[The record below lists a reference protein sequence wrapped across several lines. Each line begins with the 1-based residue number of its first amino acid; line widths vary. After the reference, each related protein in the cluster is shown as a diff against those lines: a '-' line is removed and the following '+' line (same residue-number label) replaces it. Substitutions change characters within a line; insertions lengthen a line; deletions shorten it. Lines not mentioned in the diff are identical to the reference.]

1 MCVVLPPDSFEELC
15 KSGNGV
21 KYMLGLFSE
30 KVVCEIH
37 RFRFQKRLWIHV
49 GSVSFNSRVI

>member
-30 KVVCEIH
+30 NFFFAV
-37 RFRFQKRLWIHV
+37 
-49 GSVSFNSRVI
+49 